1 MIEIDKEKMLNMG
14 MSRFSSFVERHCYD
28 TKWALIARSCGV
40 DDILNEPRHER
51 VRRAQTFG
59 DDDYPNAVF
68 MFLSDVFSYDYQTGL
83 LLISEITLNSK
94 LNDEQKS
101 ELNTILGFF
110 SDEKID
116 ITKLVQTALI
126 DKSDKF
132 IDLVKY
138 PDDFYK
144 ALIEEINFQYMSK
157 CAMSLSILIRKLIE
171 NLIIDILRKKY
182 GTAHIDFYYN
192 PDRRRFHDFSVLL
205 KNLNDRRNDF
215 HHVTQ
220 SLDEAF
226 IRELNEYRETG
237 NSSAHS
243 IDTNINI
250 EIFKS
255 KKDDIN
261 NKVKLLIRI
270 LNHI

>member
-1 MIEIDKEKMLNMG
+1 MIKIDKDKMLNLG
-14 MSRFSSFVERHCYD
+14 ISRFSSFVERYCYD
-28 TKWALIARSCGV
+28 TDWTLIALSCGV
-40 DDILNEPRHER
+40 SDILNEPEHEGLI
-51 VRRAQTFG
+51 RAQYFG
-59 DDDYPNAVF
+59 NDGYPHAVF
-68 MFLSDVFSYDYQTGL
+68 VFLSDVFSYDYQTGL
-83 LLISEITLNSK
+83 LFISEITLNSK
-94 LNDEQKS
+94 LNDEQES

-126 DKSDKF
+126 DKNDKF

-144 ALIEEINFQYMSK
+144 TLIEEINFQYIHK
-157 CAMSLSILIRKLIE
+157 CAMSLSILVRKLIE

-182 GTAHIDFYYN
+182 GTIHLDFYYN
-192 PDRRRFHDFSVLL
+192 PDRRRFHDYSVLL
-205 KNLNDRRNDF
+205 KNLDERQNDF
-215 HHVTQ
+215 HYITQNLDVT
-220 SLDEAF
+220 F
-226 IRELNEYRETG
+226 IRELNYYRETG

-250 EIFKS
+250 EIFNS

-270 LNHI
+270 LNNI

>member
-1 MIEIDKEKMLNMG
+1 MIEIDKDKMLSMG

-28 TKWALIARSCGV
+28 TDWILIALSCGV
-40 DDILNEPRHER
+40 IDILNKPKHER

-59 DDDYPNAVF
+59 DIDYPHAIF
-68 MFLSDVFSYDYQTGL
+68 TFLSDIFNYNYQTGL
-83 LLISEITLNSK
+83 LLISEIALSSK
-94 LNDEQKS
+94 LNDEQES
-101 ELNTILGFF
+101 ELNTILSFF

-126 DKSDKF
+126 NKNDKF

-144 ALIEEINFQYMSK
+144 TLIEEINFLYISK

-171 NLIIDILRKKY
+171 NLIIDILRKNY
-182 GTAHIDFYYN
+182 GTAQIDFYYN
-192 PDRRRFHDFSVLL
+192 PNRGRFHDFSVLL
-205 KNLNDRRNDF
+205 KKLDEVQTDF

-220 SLDEAF
+220 NLDTTF
-226 IRELNEYRETG
+226 IRELNDYRETG

-243 IDTNINI
+243 IDSNISIGEFN
-250 EIFKS
+250 S

-261 NKVKLLIRI
+261 NKVKLLIRVFNNI
-270 LNHI
+270 